1 VRRAAKRD
9 ASENRIV
16 TALRLLGWSVQ
27 HLNLA
32 HGPDLLAG
40 YGKRATH
47 LIECKTGTGKLRKGQ
62 QDWHRDWRG
71 ADVVVLRNVDEAL
84 RFHQYATKNGSGD

>member
-16 TALRLLGWSVQ
+16 TALRLLGWSIQ

-40 YGKRATH
+40 RGKATH
-47 LIECKTGTGKLRKGQ
+47 LIECKTGTGKLRVGQ
-62 QDWHRDWRG
+62 QRWHEDWRG
-71 ADVVVLRNVDEAL
+71 AEVVVLRSVADAL
-84 RFHQYATKNGSGD
+84 KFHQMTVKGANG

>member
-1 VRRAAKRD
+1 MRRAAKRD

-40 YGKRATH
+40 RAGTTH

-62 QDWHRDWRG
+62 REWHQDWRG
-71 ADVVVLRNVDEAL
+71 AEVVVLRNVDDAL
-84 RFHQYATKNGSGD
+84 KFHNRGEVGDGD